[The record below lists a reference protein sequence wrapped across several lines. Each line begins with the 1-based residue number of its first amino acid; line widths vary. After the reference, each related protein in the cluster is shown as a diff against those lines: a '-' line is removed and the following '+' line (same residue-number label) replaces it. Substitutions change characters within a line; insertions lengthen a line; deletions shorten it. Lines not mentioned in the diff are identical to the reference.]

1 MTPPIPWARAWVRAS
16 RDFWAGHE
24 PGEHFHT
31 SAGPALAERVVR
43 IVEET
48 DARLGHPDD
57 FTVIDVGCGDGELL
71 RRVRERVNAPL
82 AQRARWIGV
91 DMREVA
97 LPGVLSVAAE
107 MPADLPGMPFC
118 GVVMA
123 HEWLDE
129 IPCDIVERDDEG
141 IDRIVL
147 VDGDGREH
155 LGPQLFDDDA
165 CAEFDVDGASARA
178 WIARWWP
185 LQEAGDRAEVG
196 IERDR
201 AWQWITSLLQRGT
214 AVATDY
220 GHDREARMAQHRRGT
235 LAAYRNGRMT
245 SAVPDGDVG
254 LTAHVALDAC
264 AAARPGTTISMQ
276 RDEITVPS
284 VGHEPGVDDV
294 TAYFEAVRLRDPRRL
309 GGIGWLRWER

>member
-129 IPCDIVERDDEG
+129 IPCDIVERGADG
-141 IDRIVL
+141 VDRVVL
-147 VDGDGREH
+147 VDARGQEM
-155 LGPQLFDDDA
+155 LGPALGDDVA
-165 CAEFDVDGASARA
+165 CAALGLDAPAMRDWVG
-178 WIARWWP
+178 RWWRLREP
-185 LQEAGDRAEVG
+185 GDRAEIG
-196 IERDR
+196 LARDR
-201 AWQWITSLLQRGT
+201 AWAWMGGLLEAGL
-214 AVATDY
+214 ALATDY
-220 GHDREARMAQHRRGT
+220 GHDAAERHDRYRHGTLTAYRRGRIVRAT
-235 LAAYRNGRMT
+235 
-245 SAVPDGDVG
+245 PDGSAG
-254 LTAHVALDAC
+254 LTAHVAWDSCTEAL
-264 AAARPGTTISMQ
+264 PGTVLSWQ
-276 RDEITVPS
+276 RDEIARATLP
-284 VGHEPGVDDV
+284 GEPDPAEV
-294 TAYFEAVRLRDPRRL
+294 AHYFDTLRLRDPSRL
-309 GGIGWLRWER
+309 GGVGWLRWEC